1 MTATTTQTIH
11 LIDCPACKE
20 HVIAK
25 LTYSVKLNPTVYAE
39 GDQIGPI
46 DKTATATL
54 TLTGVRI
61 NHECPPPKPLSFFTE
76 GVNTLAR
83 GGVITTH
90 NPVIRED

>member
-1 MTATTTQTIH
+1 MAATTTQTIR

-25 LTYSVKLNPTVYAE
+25 LTYSVKLNPPVYAE
-39 GDQIGPI
+39 GAPIGPI

-61 NHECPPPKPLSFFTE
+61 NHECPPPKPLSFS
-76 GVNTLAR
+76 NPLAR

>member
-1 MTATTTQTIH
+1 MAATTTQTIH
-11 LIDCPACKE
+11 LLDCPVCKGR
-20 HVIAK
+20 VIAN

-39 GDQIGPI
+39 GDSVGPI

-61 NHECPPPKPLSFFTE
+61 QHECPPPKPISFFTE
-76 GVNTLAR
+76 GGNPLAR
-83 GGVITTH
+83 GGIVTTH

>member
-1 MTATTTQTIH
+1 MAATTTQAIR
-11 LIDCPACKE
+11 LLDCPACKE
-20 HVIAK
+20 CVIAN
-25 LTYSVKLNPTVYAE
+25 LAYSVKLNPTVHAE

-61 NHECPPPKPLSFFTE
+61 HHECPTPKEVPFC
-76 GVNTLAR
+76 NPLAR
-83 GGVITTH
+83 GGVVTTH